1 MSNSRLVKGNRGP
14 GRGALPS
21 EHALIDRYRRGVL
34 FMLLRQT
41 GDSALAEDLC
51 QETFRIVI
59 ERLRTKGLEQPELLN
74 AFIRSTARNV
84 AIGEYRKH
92 TRRKTEADTDAV
104 ERAGGPEEDPERIVD
119 RAEHG
124 ELVHQVLD
132 ELNTDRDRDILYRF
146 YIAEEDKDAIC
157 ADLGLSTLHFNR
169 VLFRA
174 RQRFKELYLARA
186 GGDSDD

>member
-1 MSNSRLVKGNRGP
+1 VVSKHKSP
-14 GRGALPS
+14 PS
-21 EHALIDRYRRGVL
+21 TETVGDAEVAVADRYRRGVL
-34 FMLLRQT
+34 FMLRRQT
-41 GDSALAEDLC
+41 GDAALAEDLC

-92 TRRKTEADTDAV
+92 ARRKTDADTDAV
-104 ERAGGPEEDPERIVD
+104 ERAGGPGGDPERIVG

-132 ELNTDRDRDILYRF
+132 ELNTDRDREILYRF

-157 ADLGLSTLHFNR
+157 ADLGLSALHFNR

-174 RQRFKELYLARA
+174 RQRFKELYLART